1 MKLLRNVLLLL
12 SVIIVSGN
20 LVSAQSFLNI
30 VKTDNTKKYA
40 ALSNISKM
48 TFSADGSIMQL
59 SLKAGSVATEPIA
72 DIRHITFDAT
82 GDGTVLAIQQ
92 YTAKEKTYSLMQNY
106 PNPFNP
112 STQIKFSVADK
123 GLVTL
128 KIYDVLGNT
137 VKTLI
142 NEEKPAGEYTV
153 QFDAKSFASGVYFY
167 VLHTGNFSMTKKMLL
182 IK

>member
-1 MKLLRNVLLLL
+1 MKRFRNILLLL
-12 SVIIVSGN
+12 SAVMMFGN
-20 LVSAQSFLNI
+20 LVYAQSYLNI

-40 ALSNISKM
+40 ALANIGKM
-48 TFSADGSIMQL
+48 TFSSDGSAMQL
-59 SLKAGSVATEPIA
+59 SLKSGSVVSEPISGVQ
-72 DIRHITFDAT
+72 RITFDAT
-82 GDGTVLAIQQ
+82 GEGTVLAIQQ
-92 YTAKEKTYSLMQNY
+92 YAAKEKTYSLMQNY

-123 GLVTL
+123 SLVTL
-128 KIYDVLGNT
+128 KIYDVLGNV
-137 VKTLI
+137 VKTLM

-167 VLHTGNFSMTKKMLL
+167 VLNTGKFSMTKKMLL

>member
-1 MKLLRNVLLLL
+1 MKLFRTVLLLL
-12 SVIIVSGN
+12 SVTIISGN
-20 LVSAQSFLNI
+20 LVYAQSFLNI

-40 ALSNISKM
+40 ALTNISKM
-48 TFSADGSIMQL
+48 TFSADGSVMQL
-59 SLKAGSVATEPIA
+59 SLKSGSVASEPISG
-72 DIRHITFDAT
+72 IQHITFGAT
-82 GDGTVLAIQQ
+82 GDGTLLAIQQ
-92 YTAKEKTYSLMQNY
+92 YTAKEKSYSLMQNY

-112 STQIKFSVADK
+112 STQIRFSLADK

-128 KIYDVLGNT
+128 KIYDVLGNV
-137 VKTLI
+137 VKTLL
-142 NEEKPAGEYTV
+142 NEEKPAGEYNV